1 MDEEAVKDA
10 LECLLAVAAANPDGH
25 TICLE
30 SGALAAACSA
40 IQVGLGPY
48 HISNAIY
55 VDCALQ
61 STPEHW
67 CTVIDN
73 VHVNLYQYV

>member
-10 LECLLAVAAANPDGH
+10 LECLIAVAAASPDGH

-40 IQVGLGPY
+40 LQVGLGPY
-48 HISNAIY
+48 HNSNAIC
-55 VDCALQ
+55 VDHALAK
-61 STPEHW
+61 
-67 CTVIDN
+67 
-73 VHVNLYQYV
+73 